1 MEKSPLKKYC
11 ILSLK
16 ISLAAFIIWYMVRSG
31 RITEEVF
38 IKLFRL
44 ENVPYLLF
52 SGLAFYSAQVLAALR
67 FTSIVR
73 MIELPVTFSR
83 ILRLTLIGNFF
94 NMVLPGSVGGDVIK
108 GVFLIRSEE
117 EGKGRSSGIVIM
129 DRVLGLFALLL
140 VAVASVLYFIQENRT
155 AVAPYRREIH
165 FILVLAAVVSA
176 FFVAVLLWGKNRA
189 LREKLKE
196 AARTI
201 LRNSVFYYMLEG
213 FAVITRKRRVLLY
226 TLLLSIFIQV
236 LSLGGVLALVSMI
249 SAIDFSYAVTLMAV
263 SSVVMLMGVIPVTP
277 GNIGWTELVAS
288 FGWAAVGSSAGG
300 EVFFYWRVVCIVF
313 SLPGALLYYMPGA
326 GAALRRPAESGAPRE
341 L

>member
-1 MEKSPLKKYC
+1 MEKSSLKKYC
-11 ILSLK
+11 LFSLK
-16 ISLAAFIIWYMVRSG
+16 ISLAVFIIGYMVRSG

-67 FTSIVR
+67 FTSIAR

-83 ILRLTLIGNFF
+83 ILKLTLIGNFF

-117 EGKGRSSGIVIM
+117 EGKGRSSGMVIM

-140 VAVASVLYFIQENRT
+140 VAVASVLYFIRKNQA
-155 AVAPYRREIH
+155 AVVTYHREIH

-176 FFVAVLLWGKNRA
+176 LFVAVLLWGKNRT

-196 AARTI
+196 AARTV

-226 TLLLSIFIQV
+226 TLLLSILIQV
-236 LSLGGVLALVSMI
+236 LSLLGVLSLVSMI
-249 SAIDFSYAVTLMAV
+249 TAIDFSYAVTLMAV

-313 SLPGALLYYMPGA
+313 SLPGALLYYLPVDTV
-326 GAALRRPAESGAPRE
+326 LRRPAESSAPRE